1 LDFVEG
7 LLQSGHANYILVVV
21 DKLTKHN
28 HFLPLRYPFTAASV
42 AKLFLDQV
50 YMFHGMPLAI
60 VSDRDRVFTS
70 KFWQELFRLADVQ
83 LRLSSA
89 YHTQFDGQIERVN
102 QCMESFHRCFVS
114 ACPKKWLSWLPLAE
128 FWYNTSFHTYIGYS
142 PFEALYGYKPVFLVT
157 DLDSW
162 LQDMQIMIDP
172 IKQHLGHASVRM
184 KEQTDKYR
192 LEREFK
198 VGDLVF
204 LKLQPYI

>member
-7 LLQSGHANYILVVV
+7 LLQSGHANYILVV
-21 DKLTKHN
+21 DKLTKDN
-28 HFLPLRYPFTAASV
+28 HFSPLRYPFTAASV

-60 VSDRDRVFTS
+60 VSDRDRVFTT

-114 ACPKKWLSWLPLAE
+114 ACPKK
-128 FWYNTSFHTYIGYS
+128 
-142 PFEALYGYKPVFLVT
+142 
-157 DLDSW
+157 
-162 LQDMQIMIDP
+162 
-172 IKQHLGHASVRM
+172 
-184 KEQTDKYR
+184 
-192 LEREFK
+192 
-198 VGDLVF
+198 
-204 LKLQPYI
+204 